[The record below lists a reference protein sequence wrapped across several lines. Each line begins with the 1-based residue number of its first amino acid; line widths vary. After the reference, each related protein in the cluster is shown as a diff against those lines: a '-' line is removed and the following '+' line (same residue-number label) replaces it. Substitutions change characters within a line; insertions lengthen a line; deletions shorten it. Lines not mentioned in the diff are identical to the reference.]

1 MYFDQQE
8 CRVCGSRVEVR
19 AHDAEPP
26 RGGKD
31 PDGTVDVRVC
41 MNPDCPSNRG
51 DGAGDDPR
59 P

>member
-8 CRVCGSRVEVR
+8 CRVCGSPVEVR

-26 RGGKD
+26 REGKD

-41 MNPDCPSNRG
+41 TDPECPSNRVT
-51 DGAGDDPR
+51 DAAPR

>member
-8 CRVCGSRVEVR
+8 CRVCGAQVKVR
-19 AHDAEPP
+19 PHDGEPP
-26 RGGKD
+26 REGKD

-41 MNPDCPSNRG
+41 TDPECPSNRG
-51 DGAGDDPR
+51 TDAAPR